1 MVFPGS
7 NCDRDMH
14 HVLSDVFGF
23 EAEYCWHQDGLPGGL
38 DAAVLP
44 GGFSYGDRLRAGAIA
59 SHSPVMADIRR
70 MAEAGAPVLGVCNG
84 FQILAEAGL
93 LPGTLLRN
101 DSLGFTCRW
110 TRLTVE
116 NDSTPFTSKL
126 RRGQE
131 VPIPVANGEGR
142 YHADAKTVAG
152 MEANGQVVFRYG
164 EHVNG
169 SAGRI
174 AGVCSEG
181 GNVVGMMPHPE
192 RAAEPETNP
201 HGSGPAALIF
211 ESLLAAAGAA
221 P

>member
-7 NCDRDMH
+7 NCDRDMM
-14 HVLSDVFGF
+14 HVLSDVFGLD
-23 EAEYCWHQDGLPGGL
+23 AEYCWHADPLPGGL

-59 SHSPVMADIRR
+59 ARSPAMAGIRA

-84 FQILAEAGL
+84 FQILTEAGL
-93 LPGTLLRN
+93 LPGALVRN
-101 DSLGFTCRW
+101 DSLEFMCRW
-110 TRLTVE
+110 TAVTVE
-116 NDSTPFTSKL
+116 NASTPFT
-126 RRGQE
+126 RGMEAGQR

-142 YHADAKTVAG
+142 YYADAGTLRSLEG
-152 MEANGQVVFRYG
+152 NGQVVFRYG

-169 SAGRI
+169 SSGRI

-192 RAAEPETNP
+192 RAAEPELCP
-201 HGSGPAALIF
+201 GGAAPASLVF
-211 ESLLAAAGAA
+211 ESLASAGAA
-221 P
+221 A